1 MAQAQL
7 DQIKKERKIDP
18 IMSELKKN
26 YPVQVVNGARV
37 FLSQSSAKPTARRYG
52 VPIFDKKKTTLKQLR
67 GCFADLKEVIDWLA
81 KKKASGE
88 IDAKRYD
95 EIVTDVTKYV
105 NMKED
110 DPLLA
115 TEEYDLGIY
124 AELVQDK
131 PKKPKAEKK
140 EPARK
145 SVNTTADKSA
155 PAAPSSKS
163 TGGYVVIGGDA
174 VMEDVDPETAPKL
187 KKLHESVF
195 HETGGLQRVELI
207 IEPTAGVVLYK
218 KLENPSAAALKIL
231 AKAVGCPVE
240 QFKLDKGAARDGKYN
255 VVMRTT
261 LLKSIRKE
269 KQKQK
274 AEKTKKVEKQKKV
287 AAARDIKPVSA

>member
-26 YPVQVVNGARV
+26 YPVQVVNGTRV

-88 IDAKRYD
+88 IDSKRYD

-131 PKKPKAEKK
+131 PKKEKTEKKKEPKSVNAKAEK
-140 EPARK
+140 PA
-145 SVNTTADKSA
+145 
-155 PAAPSSKS
+155 PAPSSKS

-195 HETGGLQRVELI
+195 NETGGLQRVELI

-261 LLKSIRKE
+261 LLKSIRKD
-269 KQKQK
+269 KQKKQ

-287 AAARDIKPVSA
+287 AAARDIKPVSAV